1 MSLFKVCTWW
11 SAQCPDFEA
20 NYDSQLLHCCRFGIE
35 ENEKDY
41 VIVASH
47 LGYVSV
53 FQPNALMMD
62 EKTMPEDG
70 NDDEQPSSGFRPT
83 DQLLEIKLSS
93 PIIQLS
99 SGKFIM

>member
-35 ENEKDY
+35 DSEKDY

-47 LGYVSV
+47 SGYISV
-53 FQPNALMMD
+53 FQPNATLVD
-62 EKTMPEDG
+62 ETEDENG
-70 NDDEQPSSGFRPT
+70 PSSGFRPT
-83 DQLLEIKLSS
+83 DQLLEIKLSN

>member
-11 SAQCPDFEA
+11 SAQCPDFEP

-35 ENEKDY
+35 ETEKDY

-47 LGYVSV
+47 SGYVSV
-53 FQPNALMMD
+53 FQPNALAAEETTED
-62 EKTMPEDG
+62 EEPT
-70 NDDEQPSSGFRPT
+70 SGFRPT
-83 DQLLEIKLSS
+83 DQLLEIKLTH

-99 SGKFIM
+99 SGKFVM